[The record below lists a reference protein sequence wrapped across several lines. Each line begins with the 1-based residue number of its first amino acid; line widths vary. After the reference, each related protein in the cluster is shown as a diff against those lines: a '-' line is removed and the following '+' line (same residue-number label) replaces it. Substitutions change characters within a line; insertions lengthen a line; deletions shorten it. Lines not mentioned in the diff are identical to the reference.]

1 MTIKATRVRDR
12 GTVANRHAADA
23 LLERPGDFAIVN
35 RGIPRSLVL
44 SCPDGCGEVLTI
56 NLDPRT
62 DKAWRYYR
70 KRNQL
75 SLFPSVWR
83 DTGCQSHF
91 IIWHHTIAWCGGG
104 YRNDEVEVF
113 DEVEMRRRVLSA
125 CSHEWRH
132 FAQIAEVLDEV
143 PWDVNRV
150 CTYLARVV
158 SALDEGGKARQGFFR
173 LTTPSP

>member
-1 MTIKATRVRDR
+1 VNKATRVRDR
-12 GTVANRHAADA
+12 GVVTNRHAADP
-23 LLERPGDFAIVN
+23 LLERPGDFVIVD

-91 IIWHHTIAWCGGG
+91 IVWHHTIIWCGTG
-104 YRNDEVEVF
+104 YRDDDVEI
-113 DEVEMRRRVLSA
+113 VEESDMRRRILSR
-125 CSHEWRH
+125 CTYEWQH
-132 FAQIAEVLDEV
+132 FTQIAETIDEV
-143 PWDVNRV
+143 PWDVNRL
-150 CTYLARVV
+150 CSELAHGHKV
-158 SALDEGGKARQGFFR
+158 LEEGGKKRQGFFR
-173 LTTPSP
+173 LAGVGS